1 MSRNFLISLL
11 VLALGNASLSAGD
24 FAEANQRFQ
33 EGDFA
38 GAASAYEQILAV
50 EGPRA
55 NVYYNLGNSH
65 FRLGKFGPAILAYER
80 ARVLTPRDRDLRT
93 NLARARKDAAVTDE
107 SQLDPRINAVVSTLS
122 PNEWS
127 WLLASAALA
136 IGALTMVG
144 GVIRLPLHWTRRAVG
159 LSLFCIALSASALY
173 LRRAE
178 STRGVVLSETT
189 AIRISPFEQAES
201 IATLSPGQIIQIGAQ
216 QSGFHYVES
225 PNSGLHGWVADRDF
239 SAVIPHQP

>member
-1 MSRNFLISLL
+1 MNRNFRFSLL
-11 VLALGNASLSAGD
+11 FLALATASLSAGD

-33 EGDFA
+33 AGDFA
-38 GAASAYEQILAV
+38 GAASAYEQILTV

-55 NVYYNLGNSH
+55 SVCYNLGNSY

-80 ARVLTPRDRDLRT
+80 ARILTPRDPDLMT

-107 SQLDPRINAVVSTLS
+107 SQLDPRINAVVSELS
-122 PNEWS
+122 PDEWS
-127 WLLASAALA
+127 WLLASAALT

-144 GVIRLPLHWTRRAVG
+144 GIIRLPLHWTRRAVG

-178 STRGVVLSETT
+178 STRGVVISETT

-201 IATLSPGQIIQIGAQ
+201 ISTLRPGQIIQIGAQ

-225 PNSGLHGWVADRDF
+225 PSSGPHGWVADRDF